1 MGEDMFKDLALS
13 REAMR
18 DYHSKLDSQSAGLKL
33 SVMVLQRSAWPF
45 GAPETDVHLPP
56 SVRKKDFLRSDSGH
70 LIAEF
75 NFDRWRLSFERSQ
88 HITSRGILGTNSSGI
103 MPSEA

>member
-56 SVRKKDFLRSDSGH
+56 SVR
-70 LIAEF
+70 
-75 NFDRWRLSFERSQ
+75 
-88 HITSRGILGTNSSGI
+88 
-103 MPSEA
+103 